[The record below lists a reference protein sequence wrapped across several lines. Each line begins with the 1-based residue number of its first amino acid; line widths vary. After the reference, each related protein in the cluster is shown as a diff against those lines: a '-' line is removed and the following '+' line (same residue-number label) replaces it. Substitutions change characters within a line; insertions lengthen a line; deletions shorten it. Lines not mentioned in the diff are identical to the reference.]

1 MNETF
6 AMLVADGGIYI
17 GGGVI
22 AIILVVLV
30 LLLLFRRA

>member
-1 MNETF
+1 MNESL
-6 AMLVADGGIYI
+6 AMVVADGGIYI
-17 GGGVI
+17 GGGVL

>member
-1 MNETF
+1 VNETL
-6 AMLVADGGIYI
+6 AMIVADGGIYI

-22 AIILVVLV
+22 AVILVVLV